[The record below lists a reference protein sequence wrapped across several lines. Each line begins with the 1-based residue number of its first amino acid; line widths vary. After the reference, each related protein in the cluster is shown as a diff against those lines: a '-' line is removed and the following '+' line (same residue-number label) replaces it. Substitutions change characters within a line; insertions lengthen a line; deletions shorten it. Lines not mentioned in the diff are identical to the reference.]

1 MKLSG
6 FIIYLLL
13 VLKDDLT
20 VLSQTRQ
27 NVSYTFM
34 DLKLINWFQTNKT
47 VKQSTIAITF
57 KYVSSI
63 KYGDISIF

>member
-6 FIIYLLL
+6 FIIYFLL

-34 DLKLINWFQTNKT
+34 DLKLINWSQTNKT
-47 VKQSTIAITF
+47 VKQSTIATTF